1 MPGCYDNSYPWRTL
15 CVLPSRLRARR
26 ARLGVECGVH
36 LSTTGFRHSLPR
48 PAWTRLTV
56 PVHLLVMCKAGT
68 VGAQT

>member
-1 MPGCYDNSYPWRTL
+1 
-15 CVLPSRLRARR
+15 
-26 ARLGVECGVH
+26 
-36 LSTTGFRHSLPR
+36 LPR